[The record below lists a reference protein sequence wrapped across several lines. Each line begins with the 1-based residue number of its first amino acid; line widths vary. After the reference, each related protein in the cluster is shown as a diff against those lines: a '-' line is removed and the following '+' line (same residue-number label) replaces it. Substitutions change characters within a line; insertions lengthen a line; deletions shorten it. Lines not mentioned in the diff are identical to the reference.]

1 MDDNYYLPI
10 EIVKLICKLLKYRDQ
25 QNLIN
30 NIYPNYD
37 EILYDYKKKFI
48 INKIPIEIVEC
59 LGGINNLTKYPYLEY
74 IANNNETDFIT
85 HIMNKDVPENIA
97 YGIDFNRRPFI
108 AIKYNIIEK
117 EKEYKYVELLYNRF
131 PLIQLSWNSRT
142 YLNSQIQRFYQRPFR
157 NQEYKEKLRKII
169 NADNCLEFNK
179 KIILTDFLQL
189 EQSYE
194 EYRNN

>member
-1 MDDNYYLPI
+1 MDDKYYLPI
-10 EIVKLICKLLKYRDQ
+10 EIVRLICISLKYRDQ
-25 QNLIN
+25 HNLIKT
-30 NIYPNYD
+30 IYPSYD
-37 EILYDYKKKFI
+37 EILDDFRKKFI

-108 AIKYNIIEK
+108 AIKYNIIED

-142 YLNSQIQRFYQRPFR
+142 YLNSQIHRFYQRPFR

-169 NADNCLEFNK
+169 NADNCIEFNK
-179 KIILTDFLQL
+179 KIILRDFLKL

>member
-1 MDDNYYLPI
+1 MNNNYYLPI
-10 EIVKLICKLLKYRDQ
+10 ELVGIICKSLNYLDKK
-25 QNLIN
+25 NLIN
-30 NIYPNYD
+30 TIYPDYD
-37 EILYDYKKKFI
+37 EILVDFKKQFI

-59 LGGINNLTKYPYLEY
+59 LGGIENLTKYQYLEY
-74 IANNNETDFIT
+74 KGNNRQTDFIT
-85 HIMNKDVPENIA
+85 NIMNKDVPENIA

-108 AIKYNIIEK
+108 AIKYNIIEE

-142 YLNSQIQRFYQRPFR
+142 YLNSQIHRFYQRPFR

-169 NADNCLEFNK
+169 NADNCIEFSK

-189 EQSYE
+189 KQSYE
-194 EYRNN
+194 EYRGQ

>member
-1 MDDNYYLPI
+1 MFLPI
-10 EIVKLICKLLKYRDQ
+10 EIVTIICKLLKYGDQ
-25 QNLIN
+25 ENLIKT
-30 NIYPNYD
+30 IYPYYD
-37 EILYDYKKKFI
+37 EILYDYRKKFI
-48 INKIPIEIVEC
+48 KNNIPIDIIEC
-59 LGGINNLTKYPYLEY
+59 LGGIDNLTKYPYLEY

-85 HIMNKDVPENIA
+85 HIMNNDVRENIA
-97 YGIDFNRRPFI
+97 YGNDFNRRPYI
-108 AIKYNIIEK
+108 AIKYNIIEE

-142 YLNSQIQRFYQRPFR
+142 YLNSQIHRFYTRPFR

-169 NADNCLEFNK
+169 NADNCIEFNK

-194 EYRNN
+194 EYRNK

>member
-1 MDDNYYLPI
+1 MDDKYYLPI
-10 EIVKLICKLLKYRDQ
+10 EIISLICKSLNYKDQ
-25 QNLIN
+25 ENLVN
-30 NIYPNYD
+30 TIYPNYD
-37 EILYDYKKKFI
+37 EILYNFRKKFI
-48 INKIPIEIVEC
+48 TNKIPIDIVEC

-74 IANNNETDFIT
+74 ISNNTETDFIT

-108 AIKYNIIEK
+108 AIKYNIIEEDK
-117 EKEYKYVELLYNRF
+117 EHKYVELLYNRF

-142 YLNSQIQRFYQRPFR
+142 YLNSQIHRFYQRPFR

-179 KIILTDFLQL
+179 KIILTDFLKL

-194 EYRNN
+194 DYRNK

>member
-1 MDDNYYLPI
+1 MDDKYYLPI
-10 EIVKLICKLLKYRDQ
+10 EIVKLICISLNYRDQ
-25 QNLIN
+25 ENLIN
-30 NIYPNYD
+30 TIYPSYD
-37 EILYDYKKKFI
+37 EILDDFRKKFI

-74 IANNNETDFIT
+74 ISNNNETDFIT

-108 AIKYNIIEK
+108 AIKYNIIEE

-142 YLNSQIQRFYQRPFR
+142 YLNSQIHRFYQRPFR

-179 KIILTDFLQL
+179 KIILTDFLKL

-194 EYRNN
+194 EYRS

>member
-1 MDDNYYLPI
+1 MDDKYYLPI
-10 EIVKLICKLLKYRDQ
+10 EIVKLICISLNYRDQ
-25 QNLIN
+25 ENLIN
-30 NIYPNYD
+30 TIYPSYN

-97 YGIDFNRRPFI
+97 YGIDFNKRPFI
-108 AIKYNIIEK
+108 AIKYNIIEE

-142 YLNSQIQRFYQRPFR
+142 YLNSQIHRFYQRPFR

-179 KIILTDFLQL
+179 KIILTDFLKL

>member
-1 MDDNYYLPI
+1 MDDKYYLPI
-10 EIVKLICKLLKYRDQ
+10 EIVKLICISLNYRDQ
-25 QNLIN
+25 ENLIN
-30 NIYPNYD
+30 TIYPSYN
-37 EILYDYKKKFI
+37 EILDDFRKKFI

-74 IANNNETDFIT
+74 ISNNNETDFIT

-97 YGIDFNRRPFI
+97 YGTDFNRRPYI
-108 AIKYNIIEK
+108 AIKYNIIEE
-117 EKEYKYVELLYNRF
+117 EKEYNYIELLYNRF

-142 YLNSQIQRFYQRPFR
+142 YLNSQIHRFYTRPFR

-179 KIILTDFLQL
+179 KIILTDFLKL